1 MSRCFGATRLTTLPP
16 MLTSPSVISSSPA
29 IIRSKVDL
37 PHPEGPT
44 RTQNSPSAISMST
57 PRITCVEPKL
67 LRTALMLTA
76 AILLLRKAVMR
87 TAAASGTPTR
97 VDAVRPLR
105 PHNPAGRS
113 SPRSRCF
120 VPPSAAARF
129 PLCAEIR
136 DMRRQDHLG
145 VAQQPAL
152 GSRRLDRQDIQSS
165 AGKYSTIECVKQML
179 D

>member
-44 RTQNSPSAISMST
+44 RTQNSPSAMSMST
-57 PRITCVEPKL
+57 PRITCVEPKF

-76 AILLLRKAVMR
+76 AILLLRQAV
-87 TAAASGTPTR
+87 
-97 VDAVRPLR
+97 LR
-105 PHNPAGRS
+105 RLLLLELLRSWMPCARYDHIIRPAGLDPGHDVLR
-113 SPRSRCF
+113 RL
-120 VPPSAAARF
+120 PPQLDFR
-129 PLCAEIR
+129 LLAEKR
-136 DMRRQDHLG
+136 GVRRQDHLG

-152 GSRRLDRQDIQSS
+152 GRGPLD
-165 AGKYSTIECVKQML
+165 
-179 D
+179 